1 MGHAIEA
8 IKSPAMMPARP
19 WKGLAALPEASA
31 PSASLDRLKAQA
43 APTMR
48 PPYLPPCRHGEC
60 VAVGCVVEADLSLRM
75 GNESLSREKI
85 ERIAAG

>member
-1 MGHAIEA
+1 
-8 IKSPAMMPARP
+8 
-19 WKGLAALPEASA
+19 
-31 PSASLDRLKAQA
+31 
-43 APTMR
+43 MR